1 MNNFPIMSVYKV
13 TILINFVFLF
23 FFLMLIY
30 LYNTFSKWQFSSMF
44 VDWGNGRE
52 YIVFKALRVNSIKT
66 LGYVEN
72 PDSNKIKKIL
82 YEK

>member
-1 MNNFPIMSVYKV
+1 
-13 TILINFVFLF
+13 
-23 FFLMLIY
+23 
-30 LYNTFSKWQFSSMF
+30 MF
-44 VDWGNGRE
+44 VNWGNGRE

-66 LGYVEN
+66 LGYGEN